1 MAIDIRATVTC
12 SLGTLISGSVSD
24 DYLQGSGLVKTR
36 GSCEI
41 SGLITPAMGTVVTF
55 SYTKGGVTRSIPRK
69 LRVLSSFA
77 DPFRRTTKVELGCKL
92 TYLSDLQESIKWSA
106 SDDPE
111 NEDFTEEDE
120 RIITLPISA
129 SSVMAECLSK
139 LNIAASNIPLT
150 NRFSIGE
157 FDFSSG
163 YVQVLS
169 NLLVSESYFGYLDS
183 NEVLQVRSLSQGVT
197 TGPVLTAADIVDVGP
212 IGVGQ
217 LPGEAVTVSYSS
229 LKLRSP
235 EITTSSD
242 PESEGYEEI
251 QEAIQ
256 RINWEYDDAIGSEQ
270 FYFISYKERLSQT
283 DELKLAVYSG
293 SSLSTTF
300 TGYGLIQIRNPETGE
315 LEDKEVVTHRFT
327 KNYGPSISVATPF
340 AQAILENS
348 RFIARGVDETVSFNN
363 VWVQLSGTNTF
374 YEYSKNGETIVTTEE
389 IFKTEAEQVGS
400 MGIDLAYEFTFG
412 IPPQVGVDVVVSSFN
427 LMLTELVITTTQS
440 SGDAAKQIVTRYK
453 RLSDTQHGQQ
463 AIATLREN
471 ISNIDEAADAINAGL
486 RGLVFDSSSVES
498 KFSGR
503 TVDELPVRPSPAL
516 RINSEYSVD
525 GSSSNDWRA
534 ESKAE
539 IELALGSA
547 TAQRRIEFS
556 LPYAPDDVFIK
567 IQSGGEGSPVLT
579 SYRSTSSDAPSKAA
593 LYGRVQN
600 RLLLG
605 NRSGINL
612 QVAPE
617 RMPTAPFD
625 ALFVQAAGLTSLY
638 RANGN
643 QWAFDS
649 NGIVC
654 STDALYWGV
663 AGKNS

>member
-1 MAIDIRATVTC
+1 
-12 SLGTLISGSVSD
+12 
-24 DYLQGSGLVKTR
+24 
-36 GSCEI
+36 
-41 SGLITPAMGTVVTF
+41 
-55 SYTKGGVTRSIPRK
+55 
-69 LRVLSSFA
+69 
-77 DPFRRTTKVELGCKL
+77 
-92 TYLSDLQESIKWSA
+92 
-106 SDDPE
+106 
-111 NEDFTEEDE
+111 
-120 RIITLPISA
+120 
-129 SSVMAECLSK
+129 
-139 LNIAASNIPLT
+139 
-150 NRFSIGE
+150 
-157 FDFSSG
+157 
-163 YVQVLS
+163 
-169 NLLVSESYFGYLDS
+169 VSESYFGYLDS

-235 EITTSSD
+235 EITTNSD
-242 PESEGYEEI
+242 PESEGYEET

-270 FYFISYKERLSQT
+270 FYFISYKEFLSQT

-300 TGYGLIQIRNPETGE
+300 TGYGLIKIRNPETGE

-534 ESKAE
+534 ESTAE

-567 IQSGGEGSPVLT
+567 I
-579 SYRSTSSDAPSKAA
+579 
-593 LYGRVQN
+593 
-600 RLLLG
+600 
-605 NRSGINL
+605 
-612 QVAPE
+612 
-617 RMPTAPFD
+617 
-625 ALFVQAAGLTSLY
+625 
-638 RANGN
+638 
-643 QWAFDS
+643 
-649 NGIVC
+649 
-654 STDALYWGV
+654 
-663 AGKNS
+663 